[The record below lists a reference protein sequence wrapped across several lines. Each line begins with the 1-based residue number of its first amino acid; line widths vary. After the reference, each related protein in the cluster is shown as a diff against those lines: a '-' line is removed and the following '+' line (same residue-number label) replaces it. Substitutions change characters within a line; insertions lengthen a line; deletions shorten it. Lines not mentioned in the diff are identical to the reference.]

1 MSRSLLIK
9 LSPLVASMLF
19 HSPVSAGVLA
29 GEIDHLI
36 TYVGNSNCT
45 FIRNG
50 DQHSAAEAVEHMQ
63 KKYDYFREDVASAE
77 QFIELSASKSLLS
90 GRPYWIACPNR
101 EKQYSRTWLLNELAR
116 YRLSSKTDS

>member
-1 MSRSLLIK
+1 MSRSLLAK
-9 LSPLVASMLF
+9 LLVTAMVFHASA
-19 HSPVSAGVLA
+19 SAGELA
-29 GEIDHLI
+29 EEIDHLI
-36 TYVGNSNCT
+36 DFVGDSNCT

-50 DQHSAAEAVEHMQ
+50 NQHSAAEAVEHMQ
-63 KKYDYFREDVASAE
+63 KKYDYFREEVASAE

-101 EKQYSRTWLLNELAR
+101 EKQHSRTWLLNELAR

>member
-1 MSRSLLIK
+1 MSRSLLAA
-9 LSPLVASMLF
+9 LLVAAMVF
-19 HSPVSAGVLA
+19 HVLASAGELA
-29 GEIDHLI
+29 EEIDHLI
-36 TYVGNSNCT
+36 DFVGDSNCT

-63 KKYDYFREDVASAE
+63 KKYDYFREKVASAE

-101 EKQYSRTWLLNELAR
+101 EKQHSRTWLLNELAR

>member
-9 LSPLVASMLF
+9 LFPLVASVLF
-19 HSPVSAGVLA
+19 HSSVSAGVLA

-50 DQHSAAEAVEHMQ
+50 DSHKAAEAVEHMQ
-63 KKYDYFREDVASAE
+63 KKYDYFRKKVTSAE
-77 QFIELSASKSLLS
+77 QFIELSASKSLLT
-90 GRPYWIACPNR
+90 GKPYWIECPDSD
-101 EKQYSRTWLLNELAR
+101 KQYSRTWLLNELAR